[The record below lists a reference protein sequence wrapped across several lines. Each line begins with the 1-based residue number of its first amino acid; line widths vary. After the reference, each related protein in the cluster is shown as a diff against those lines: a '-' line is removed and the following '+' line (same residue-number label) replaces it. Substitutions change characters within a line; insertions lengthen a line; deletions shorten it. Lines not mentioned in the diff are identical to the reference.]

1 MKVAVPLTSVL
12 LFVAGAAC
20 SNSTGDD
27 AGVGSGDT
35 QPVASVVRSIEGRWV
50 LESWQERPDTSG
62 QGGETRIP
70 VETGVNSVS
79 EPWLEFTLTSET
91 TGTFVGWTGCN
102 GIRATDYE
110 LTAGFLVVEDAVVQ
124 AVGCEPNRAEEVLLA
139 MLWNTPDGIEV
150 VMGVDRMELFG
161 SNLNGTVYPLMF
173 RRDG

>member
-1 MKVAVPLTSVL
+1 VKVAVRLISL
-12 LFVAGAAC
+12 LLIVAGAAC

-35 QPVASVVRSIEGRWV
+35 EPVASVVGSIEGRWI
-50 LESWQERPDTSG
+50 LESWQEGEESG
-62 QGGETRIP
+62 QEGEARIP

-102 GIRATDYE
+102 GIRGTDYE
-110 LTAGFLVVEDAVVQ
+110 FSAGFLVVEEAVVQ

-161 SNLNGTVYPLMF
+161 SNLYGTVYPLMF